1 MLFMGLTI
9 LGSSCPPSGQSF
21 LYEVGLPHGSDDKE
35 SSCSAGDPGLVPGL
49 GGSVGEGHG

>member
-1 MLFMGLTI
+1 MGLTI

-49 GGSVGEGHG
+49 GGSLGEGHG